1 MSDQDTLTHP
11 TVQSTRSKRMRMPQR
26 LHHNAYVCKDG
37 EATRRF
43 YEDMLGMPL
52 VASFS
57 EDGEI
62 PEFPGRKINWLHL
75 FFGLEDQG
83 ALAFFQFS
91 DEDVYDVMKPKVQ
104 NDFHHIALVVDT
116 ATQEE
121 LKRRLMEARLHFMV
135 VNHNFIRSVYTRD
148 PDGMLVEY
156 SVITDQA
163 AEIDAVQRRTAHQTL
178 KRWLAGDKDVNNVI
192 QSFERY

>member
-1 MSDQDTLTHP
+1 
-11 TVQSTRSKRMRMPQR
+11 MRMPHR
-26 LHHNAYVCKDG
+26 FHPKPKVCKDG
-37 EATRRF
+37 EVTRRF
-43 YEDMLGMPL
+43 YEDLLGMPL

-57 EDGEI
+57 EDGEVR
-62 PEFPGRKINWLHL
+62 EFPGRNINWLHL

-121 LKRRLMEARLHFMV
+121 LKRRLTEARLHFVV
-135 VNHNFIRSVYTRD
+135 VNHNFIR
-148 PDGMLVEY
+148 
-156 SVITDQA
+156 
-163 AEIDAVQRRTAHQTL
+163 
-178 KRWLAGDKDVNNVI
+178 
-192 QSFERY
+192 